1 MGEQLWKCD
10 HKNNFY
16 FYLFKKQTNHNCALK
31 NQVFSFSM
39 FFSKKRSCR
48 TLRKAIIKS
57 NLWVP
62 LAANAATTHI
72 ITRFR
77 ALATALPLLLLVK
90 LCVCAKGGKAG
101 WGSSMC
107 LSVYWAFFHIASL
120 CIGILLSK
128 LIPWRKS
135 LWWSN
140 FGVGV
145 KLLCCSQFSNQCGN
159 WENRWMEQYSKT
171 IVH

>member
-16 FYLFKKQTNHNCALK
+16 FYLFKKQTNHNCALEK
-31 NQVFSFSM
+31 IKYLVYKSNFSM

-90 LCVCAKGGKAG
+90 LCVCVQKEGKLDGGVVCAYQYIG
-101 WGSSMC
+101 
-107 LSVYWAFFHIASL
+107 LSF
-120 CIGILLSK
+120 ILLHCVLGYCFPSSSHEEK
-128 LIPWRKS
+128 VS
-135 LWWSN
+135 D
-140 FGVGV
+140 GVILVWG
-145 KLLCCSQFSNQCGN
+145 
-159 WENRWMEQYSKT
+159 
-171 IVH
+171 